1 MIDRTWTNGLAARL
15 GLGAA
20 AAILLLSGC
29 TSTKDKTAAGS
40 STPASLEVTVDD
52 ADAPVG
58 PTVSS
63 TTPDGYPDFSGSLTA
78 ASVQMSN
85 EEAGDLQ
92 RKLSSLGA
100 ARRSGAISEAE
111 YQRRVQELRKL
122 AAEHG
127 AETQAQITK

>member
-1 MIDRTWTNGLAARL
+1 MIDSTWTNGMAARL
-15 GLGAA
+15 GLCAA
-20 AAILLLSGC
+20 AAIILLSGC
-29 TSTKDKTAAGS
+29 TSTKGKAVAAS

-52 ADAPVG
+52 PDAPVG

>member
-1 MIDRTWTNGLAARL
+1 MIDDTWTNGMAARL
-15 GLGAA
+15 GIGAA
-20 AAILLLSGC
+20 AAILMLSGC
-29 TSTKDKTAAGS
+29 TSTKEQPVAAS

-52 ADAPVG
+52 PDAPVG

-63 TTPDGYPDFSGSLTA
+63 TSPDGYPDFSGSLTA

-85 EEAGDLQ
+85 EEAGDLE

-111 YQRRVQELRKL
+111 YRRRVQELRKL